1 MIDDSDTFP
10 HSGRC
15 EKSEGKKRE
24 REKKKRNT
32 LRRRRVFCSTFFTPQ
47 TFPASLR
54 GEALPTPTSNDHD
67 GASKRPFAFLVH
79 LLFAFFVFLPH
90 EKTRSSA
97 EDTKMDSTV
106 AASFSPFNDARFPFF
121 FEPARRERQKA
132 GERGGESARGERA
145 RETLPVVV
153 EVTLLLLCSS

>member
-1 MIDDSDTFP
+1 MTTQIPSP
-10 HSGRC
+10 PRGGVKRRR
-15 EKSEGKKRE
+15 GKKE
-24 REKKKRNT
+24 RGKKKKRDT
-32 LRRRRVFCSTFFTPQ
+32 LRRRRVFCSTFLTPQ

-54 GEALPTPTSNDHD
+54 GEALSTPTSNDHD
-67 GASKRPFAFLVH
+67 GAIKRPFAFLVH

-121 FEPARRERQKA
+121 FKPARRERQKA

-153 EVTLLLLCSS
+153 EVMLLLLCSS

>member
-1 MIDDSDTFP
+1 LIDDSDTFP

-24 REKKKRNT
+24 REKKKT
-32 LRRRRVFCSTFFTPQ
+32 QHPTPTTSFLFHVFYPQ

>member
-24 REKKKRNT
+24 GKKKRNT

-47 TFPASLR
+47 TIPASLR

-153 EVTLLLLCSS
+153 EVMLLLLCSS